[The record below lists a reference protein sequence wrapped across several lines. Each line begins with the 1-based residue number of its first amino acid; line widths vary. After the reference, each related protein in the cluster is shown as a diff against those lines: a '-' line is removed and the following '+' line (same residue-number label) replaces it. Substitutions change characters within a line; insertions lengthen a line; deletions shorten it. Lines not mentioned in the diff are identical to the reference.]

1 MNDCLFLVSVYMFVY
16 NNNLYDNVDLQDY
29 LKPIQNKEV
38 SIPAELEGKEMMIFG
53 NVHQIYDWHKE

>member
-1 MNDCLFLVSVYMFVY
+1 MN
-16 NNNLYDNVDLQDY
+16 NVDLQDY

-38 SIPAELEGKEMMIFG
+38 TIPADLEGNEMVIFG

>member
-1 MNDCLFLVSVYMFVY
+1 MSAYCLHVLMCVCWMII
-16 NNNLYDNVDLQDY
+16 DLQDY

-38 SIPAELEGKEMMIFG
+38 SIPAELEGREMIIFG